1 MGENPIMSDPDQT
14 HARDAF
20 ARLEHLVVQDI
31 FMTETAAY
39 ADVILPASAFAEKTG
54 TVTNTDR
61 RVQLGPG
68 CGPMPG
74 EARQDWWIITELA
87 RRMGRTGTI
96 HTP

>member
-39 ADVILPASAFAEKTG
+39 ADVILPASAFPEKTG

-61 RVQLGPG
+61 QVQLGG
-68 CGPMPG
+68 LRSDAGRG
-74 EARQDWWIITELA
+74 RQDWWIITELA
-87 RRMGRTGTI
+87 RRMDQTGL
-96 HTP
+96 